1 MKLNVGDVLQCKKTN
16 AQWIV
21 RDITQERGQTYY
33 RMNMISMMATQGIYE
48 DQVGTNFVKVSREK
62 ETFNHHK
69 EVLLELL
76 GDLRQYYW
84 HSYQVASEKNREYI
98 DSMVKELAEIEN
110 EINELSTTS

>member
-1 MKLNVGDVLQCKKTN
+1 MKLNVGDVLQCKNTN

-21 RDITQERGQTYY
+21 RDIEQEDGQAYY
-33 RMNMISMMATQGIYE
+33 RTNMISIMATQGIYE
-48 DQVGTNFVKVSREK
+48 DQVGANFVKVSTEK
-62 ETFNHHK
+62 ETLNHRK
-69 EVLLELL
+69 EILLELL

-110 EINELSTTS
+110 EINELSTNS